1 MRKDPILD
9 DLIKICSAFKFLG
22 SGSCSVMINFEHLIL
37 LSKFSNNVSG
47 LIVFEFNPAAKVKV
61 LNTEPSSY
69 TPFVILFK

>member
-47 LIVFEFNPAAKVKV
+47 LIFF
-61 LNTEPSSY
+61 
-69 TPFVILFK
+69 